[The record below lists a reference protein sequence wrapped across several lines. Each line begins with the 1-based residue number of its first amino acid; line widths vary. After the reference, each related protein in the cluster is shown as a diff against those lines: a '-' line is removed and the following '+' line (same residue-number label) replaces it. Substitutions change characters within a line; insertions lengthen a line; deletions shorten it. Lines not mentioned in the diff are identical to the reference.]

1 MTKTK
6 NLDINIM
13 TKAPIGMMM
22 FFVITV
28 FFSCRFVKLVFENED
43 IGLHPYVQILN
54 MGMPIVE
61 TTTYDE
67 SIFENFE
74 SLNSVLRETFWL
86 NNVTAQTIVGTQIP
100 IFKDYD
106 LLVQNEIKEQESDL
120 DSFVLNEE
128 QVIKEEE
135 KPVNKEDSLN
145 GIRNPQ
151 IVKKL
156 DNSRPQVLIYHSHTD
171 EGFNVPRDFTPDRT
185 KNVVGVGELITKE
198 LEEYYGISVIHD
210 KTKHDVSYLTA
221 YNRSNET
228 LQSYKGKYSDGF
240 DMIIDLHRD
249 GIIPKENPKSRNYYK
264 DIVTT
269 QINNESLAKL
279 MFVHSTNTQY
289 AQTSSS
295 INQRMKQN
303 ADKLFPGLVR
313 EIKVFNK
320 SRFNQEV
327 MPNSVLI
334 EVGAEVTHPEEAMN
348 VAKYIARLIAE
359 EVYYKDNLKK
369 NN

>member
-1 MTKTK
+1 MPT
-6 NLDINIM
+6 LEIYIFR
-13 TKAPIGMMM
+13 I
-22 FFVITV
+22 
-28 FFSCRFVKLVFENED
+28 
-43 IGLHPYVQILN
+43 
-54 MGMPIVE
+54 GMPIVE

-74 SLNSVLRETFWL
+74 SLNSILRETFWL
-86 NNVTAQTIVGTQIP
+86 NNVSAQTIIGTQIP
-100 IFKDYD
+100 MFKDYD
-106 LLVQNEIKEQESDL
+106 LLVQNEIKEDDVNL

-128 QVIKEEE
+128 QVIKEKD
-135 KPVNKEDSLN
+135 KPINKEDNLN

-151 IVKKL
+151 IVKTL
-156 DNSRPQVLIYHSHTD
+156 DNSKPQVLIYHSHTD
-171 EGFNVPRDFTPDRT
+171 EGFNVQKDFTPDRT
-185 KNVVGVGELITKE
+185 KNVVGVGELIAKE
-198 LEEYYGISVIHD
+198 LEEYYGISVVHD
-210 KTKHDVSYLTA
+210 KTKHDASYLTA

-228 LQSYKGKYSDGF
+228 LQSYKGKYNF

-249 GIIPKENPKSRNYYK
+249 GIIPKENPKSRSYYK

-269 QINNESLAKL
+269 QMNNESLAKL

-289 AQTSSS
+289 AQSSSS

-359 EVYYKDNLKK
+359 EVNYKDNLK
-369 NN
+369 